1 MFTVD
6 PWQLLGVTPISSIN
20 DVRKSYYYLARIM
33 HPDRGGNAD
42 DMRTLH
48 EAYTWIYKQLT
59 GSSFPVT
66 VDDPAKT
73 PIMEM
78 VIGMNRDV
86 VGDRYDELKKTDDQ
100 RTRIMVLD
108 WIKYAIERD
117 AMEGKNLREVD
128 EYLIESIENVSKAQQ
143 SMYPSS
149 IEEGYGSL
157 MDPCETIIDMNLNY
171 QDLQKKTCPPPHI
184 LFSKELAVYKEPIC
198 PTSFNME
205 EETVCVP
212 KSKDDYSGN
221 KEKLSMT
228 DYMVAYSPNV
238 ISNTE
243 QYEKEKLEKLEKL
256 EKELKDR
263 CQIKDI

>member
-6 PWQLLGVTPISSIN
+6 PWQLLGVTPTSSIH
-20 DVRKSYYYLARIM
+20 DARKSYYYLARIM
-33 HPDRGGNAD
+33 HPDHGGNAD

-59 GSSFPVT
+59 GSTFPIT

-78 VIGMNRDV
+78 VIGMDRDA
-86 VGDRYDELKKTDDQ
+86 VGKRYDELKKTEDK

-117 AMEGKNLREVD
+117 AMEGKNLRDVN
-128 EYLIESIENVSKAQQ
+128 EYLMESIENVSKAQEA
-143 SMYPSS
+143 MYPSS

-157 MDPCETIIDMNLNY
+157 MYPTEPRMNY
-171 QDLQKKTCPPPHI
+171 ADLQKDTYPPHTV
-184 LFSKELAVYKEPIC
+184 FSKEIAVYKEPIC
-198 PTSFNME
+198 PTLLNMAE
-205 EETVCVP
+205 ESLCVP
-212 KSKDDYSGN
+212 KSKEDYSGN

-228 DYMVAYSPNV
+228 DYMVAYSHHV

-243 QYEKEKLEKLEKL
+243 QYEKEKLEKLANA
-256 EKELKDR
+256 LKDME
-263 CQIKDI
+263 IKDTEIDSDGKL